1 MSGLRAVALSLAVAL
16 GLAGCRHAPESA
28 ASPAARREQAVA
40 RIDRGEPASALP
52 LLAELRAAAPADL
65 ELARLEA
72 EAYVKASR
80 GEALLQR
87 LGSAEGSATALYQ
100 RGLALFALAADATPE
115 AVGAMEKAIALA
127 PGEAELHYRLGLMQL
142 EAERFP
148 AALPALER
156 AAQLEP
162 TRPAFLL
169 PLAKAR
175 ARTGKPKDAVDAL
188 RTLITLEPTPAQVAT
203 ARALM
208 AEISDPA
215 ASVPKAAQGR
225 IDQAIHWLNTYD
237 VPHQAIIELESA
249 LREFPDLALAHAL
262 LGLAYQRLDDAGR
275 AVDEF
280 RQAIAQA
287 PDHGRFRLMLGNLYL
302 ARQRPDQARLEFE
315 QAVAL
320 DPLLSDAHARLGDLA
335 LERRDLSVARRHFE
349 ALTTLE
355 PQSPAARVKLAAT
368 LQLQGDWTGADR
380 QLRAALEQEP
390 ANVELQL
397 RLGLLNFER
406 SRVAKDRAEKERALA
421 EAETWLRKVLET
433 QPDNALASRALES
446 LRRR

>member
-1 MSGLRAVALSLAVAL
+1 MTRAWTVALLLMLPA
-16 GLAGCRHAPESA
+16 CQHTPDAP

-40 RIDRGEPASALP
+40 LIDSGEPAKAIPALE
-52 LLAELRAAAPADL
+52 ALRAGAPADL

-72 EAYVKASR
+72 EAYVKAGR
-80 GEALLQR
+80 GEALLQKV
-87 LGSAEGSATALYQ
+87 GAAEGSASGQYQ
-100 RGLALFALAADATPE
+100 RGLVLFALAADATPE
-115 AVGAMEKAIALA
+115 AVGAMEKAIALT
-127 PGEAELHYRLGLMQL
+127 PGAAELHYRLGLMHL

-162 TRPAFLL
+162 KRPAFLL

-175 ARTGKPKDAVDAL
+175 ARTGDTHGALEAL
-188 RTLITLEPTPAQVAT
+188 RTLVTLQPTPAQVAT
-203 ARALM
+203 GRAIV
-208 AEISDPA
+208 AELSDPA
-215 ASVPKAAQGR
+215 ARVPQAAKSR
-225 IDQAIHWLNTYD
+225 IDQAIQWLDTHD

-280 RQAIAQA
+280 RQAIALA
-287 PDHGRFRLMLGNLYL
+287 PDHGRFHLMLANLYL
-302 ARQRPDQARLEFE
+302 ARQRPDQARTELEK
-315 QAVAL
+315 AVAL

-335 LERRDLSVARRHFE
+335 LERRDLAVARRHFE
-349 ALTTLE
+349 LLTTLE
-355 PQSPAARVKLAAT
+355 PQSPAAKVKLAAA
-368 LQLQGDWTGADR
+368 LQLQGDWSGADQ
-380 QLRAALEQEP
+380 QLRAALEKEP

-406 SRVAKDRAEKERALA
+406 SRATQNRAERQRAA
-421 EAETWLRKVLET
+421 GEAEVWLRKVLDA
-433 QPDNALASRALES
+433 QPDNALASRALEQ
-446 LRRR
+446 LRQK